1 MVERGLALS
10 RERAKALVMEGK
22 VLVDGVPVAKAGL
35 MVPQDSRV
43 ELKADDIPYV
53 SRGGLKL
60 QGALD
65 SFNIS
70 VTGMT
75 AIDIGAS
82 TGGFTD
88 CLLQRGARR
97 VYCVDVGYGQ
107 LAWKLQ
113 QDPRVVILDRTNIRF
128 LKREAVPE
136 EIDLATI
143 DVSFISLTKV
153 IPCVIGFLR
162 PGAVI
167 LALVKPQ
174 FEVGRGQ
181 VGKGGLVK
189 DEDSRRKAVEAV
201 RDCAETLGLTVAGVV
216 TSNPPGQKGNVE
228 YFLCLKKP
236 AI

>member
-1 MVERGLALS
+1 MVERGVALS

-22 VLVDGVPVAKAGL
+22 VLVDGEPVTKAGI
-35 MVPQDSRV
+35 MVSQASRV
-43 ELKADDIPYV
+43 ELKANDIPYV

-65 SFNIS
+65 HFDIS
-70 VTGMT
+70 VNGMT
-75 AIDIGAS
+75 VMDIGAS

-113 QDPRVVILDRTNIRF
+113 QDPRVVILDRTNVRF

-136 EIDLATI
+136 QIDLTTI

-174 FEVGRGQ
+174 FEVGKAQ
-181 VGKGGLVK
+181 VGKGGIVK
-189 DEDSRRKAVEAV
+189 DEASRRKAVEAV
-201 RDCAETLGLTVAGVV
+201 AGCAETLGLTVVGVV

-228 YFLCLKKP
+228 YFLCLRKP
-236 AI
+236 SV